1 MKTKPNRFRP
11 RGENPGGGSLGRLAC
26 RRGKAT
32 LRLCADVALLLA
44 SVALVGNNKKNLIIS
59 SSLADVALLLAS
71 VALVGNNKK
80 NLIISSSL
88 ADVAQLAEQL
98 HGKE

>member
-1 MKTKPNRFRP
+1 M
-11 RGENPGGGSLGRLAC
+11 RLADEIL
-26 RRGKAT
+26 RRLINT
-32 LRLCADVALLLA
+32 LLFF
-44 SVALVGNNKKNLIIS
+44 KKKTAYDIKECDWS
-59 SSLADVALLLAS
+59 SEVCSSDLALLLAS